1 MIERY
6 SRPQMKKIWS
16 EENKFDQWL
25 RVEIAACEAWA
36 ELGEIAQEDIVKIRK
51 ASYNLSRIAGFLKVT
66 HHDMTAFLNSVAES
80 LGKESRFIHL
90 GLTSSD
96 VMDTALGLQL
106 TQAAD
111 ILAKDIA
118 GLILVLESKAI
129 EHKYTII
136 MGRTH
141 GVHAEPTTFGL
152 KIALWTEEMKRN
164 AQRLAEARK
173 NISVGKI
180 SGAVGTY
187 ATVPPQV
194 EKIACARLGLAP
206 APISSQIV
214 QRDRHAQFLTT
225 LAITASSLEKFAT
238 EIRGLQRTEVREVE
252 EPFEEG
258 QTGSS
263 AMPHKRNPELCERI
277 CGLARLV
284 RGYALTSLENIALWH
299 ERDISHSSTERIIL
313 PDSCLALDYMLSI
326 FTSVMRGLKVYPEN
340 MRHNIE
346 LTQGLVFSQ
355 RVLLALIDKGLT
367 RKEAYK
373 MVQDNAMEAW
383 RGKKSFLAL
392 LLMDK
397 RITNYLPEDELKSLF
412 DYNYYLKYV
421 DTVFERLGLTK
432 TKREKKAGKAGS
444 TELAPRA
451 V

>member
-16 EENKFDQWL
+16 DKNKFDQWL
-25 RVEIAACEAWA
+25 KVEIAVCEAWA
-36 ELGEIAQEDIVKIRK
+36 ELGEIPREEIVKIRK
-51 ASYNLSRIAGFLKVT
+51 ASYNLNRIAEFLKVT

-80 LGKESRFIHL
+80 LGAESRFIHL

-111 ILAKDIA
+111 ILAKDVA
-118 GLILVLESKAI
+118 ELISVMENKAI
-129 EHKYTII
+129 EHKYTIM

-141 GVHAEPTTFGL
+141 GIHAEPTTWGL
-152 KIALWTEEMKRN
+152 KLALWTEEMKRN

-173 NISVGKI
+173 IISVGKI

-187 ATVPPQV
+187 ATVPPRV
-194 EKIACARLGLAP
+194 EKIACAKLGLAP

-225 LAITASSLEKFAT
+225 LAIIASSLEKFAT

-277 CGLARLV
+277 CGLARLI
-284 RGYALTSLENIALWH
+284 RGHALTSLENIALWH

-313 PDSCLALDYMLSI
+313 PDSCLVLDYMLSI
-326 FTSVMRGLKVYPEN
+326 FTSIMKGLRVYPEN
-340 MRHNIE
+340 MRRNIE
-346 LTQGLVFSQ
+346 ITQGLVFSQ
-355 RVLLALIDKGLT
+355 RVLLALINKGLP
-367 RKEAYK
+367 REEAYK
-373 MVQDNAMEAW
+373 MVQDNAMKAWEKEKDFLSLLEAD
-383 RGKKSFLAL
+383 R
-392 LLMDK
+392 
-397 RITNYLPEDELKSLF
+397 RITAHLNKKELNSIF
-412 DYNYYLKYV
+412 DYGYYLKHV
-421 DTVFERLGLTK
+421 DEVIERLGLSGAK
-432 TKREKKAGKAGS
+432 KKAKRAKIQG
-444 TELAPRA
+444 LAPRA
-451 V
+451 I